1 MHSMSIIFAN
11 AVVPESDEWTG
22 NGLSNVRGN
31 KRRQVSDKLSKK
43 DAWTMLMGPAMIVE
57 QV

>member
-1 MHSMSIIFAN
+1 MSIIFAN